1 MRDEMHLAFLL
12 HRRDYRETSAL
23 ADFFTLE
30 HGIVSGV
37 VKGVRGSSKSQRLP
51 LQPFV
56 CLSISWLG
64 GNDLKTIKSVEAVN
78 NAALLSG
85 AQLLCGLY
93 VNELLLRLLNR
104 YDPYPLLFDDYQET
118 LKSLMCCA
126 KDESDIVLRFFEKK
140 VLSALGYGLTF
151 SQDSDGVDVVDNEHY
166 LFESDHGFIK
176 MKAPATR
183 DQQPLLYR
191 GDILLAIN
199 ADDYRLLE
207 TRQAAKRLMRA
218 ALAYYLGGKPL
229 HSRQLFKKIKEG

>member
-23 ADFFTLE
+23 ADFFTFE
-30 HGIVSGV
+30 HGVVSGV
-37 VKGVRGSSKSQRLP
+37 VKGARGSSKAQRLP

-64 GNDLKTIKSVEAVN
+64 ANDLKTIKSVEAVN
-78 NAALLSG
+78 NAPLLSG
-85 AQLLCGLY
+85 AQLFCGLY
-93 VNELLLRLLNR
+93 INELLLRLLNR
-104 YDPYPLLFDDYQET
+104 YDPYPHLFEAYQET
-118 LKSLMCCA
+118 LKSLMYCL
-126 KDESDIVLRFFEKK
+126 KDESDIVLRGFEKK

-151 SQDSDGVDVVDNEHY
+151 SQDSDGVEMDDHAHY
-166 LFESDHGFIK
+166 SFESDHGFIK
-176 MKAPATR
+176 MTAPATR
-183 DQQPLLYR
+183 DQQPLIYR
-191 GDILLAIN
+191 GNTLLAIE

-229 HSRQLFKKIKEG
+229 HSRQLFQKMKEG